1 MMWQGFTGS
10 NVIVRRGL
18 LGNTRYY
25 GFRLYNIA
33 LLAVLIAPILFVIA
47 LSLSAADSLAFPPP
61 SLSLEHFAIILR
73 NPEWSASLGSSL
85 VIAILSAVL
94 ATTLG
99 AMAAVGLSR
108 VSMRPRRA
116 LATLAVGPLAIP
128 ATIWSLGL
136 YFLYLEM
143 GLIGTFTGL
152 VIAHVVLTAPI
163 VVVLVWINLRD
174 IDLRLMQAAASLGAE
189 PKAVF
194 RTVALPLI
202 TPAICGAALIAFVT
216 SFGDVLLALYL
227 GGVELTT
234 LPVAM
239 FNRAQITI
247 DTSIAAVGTVFVLV
261 AGIVAAA
268 VEYLRRWHARLHG
281 ED

>member
-1 MMWQGFTGS
+1 MTWQELFGS
-10 NVIVRRGL
+10 NIIVRRGL
-18 LGNTRYY
+18 LGNVRYY

-33 LLAVLIAPILFVIA
+33 LLFVLIAPILFVVV
-47 LSLSAADSLAFPPP
+47 LSLSAGPFLVFPPP
-61 SLSLEHFAIILR
+61 SLSLAHFAPILR
-73 NPEWSASLGSSL
+73 NPEWSASLGISL
-85 VIAILSAVL
+85 ALAFLSAIL

-99 AMAAVGLSR
+99 TMAAVGLSR

-116 LATLAVGPLAIP
+116 LATLAVGPLVIP

-136 YFLYLEM
+136 YFLFLEV
-143 GLIGTFTGL
+143 GLFGTFIGL
-152 VIAHVVLTAPI
+152 LVAHVVLTAPI

-174 IDLRLMQAAASLGAE
+174 IDLRLMQAAASLGAD
-189 PKAVF
+189 PKAAF
-194 RTVALPLI
+194 RTVALPLV

-216 SFGDVLLALYL
+216 SFGDVLLAFYL
-227 GGVELTT
+227 GGVEITT

-239 FNRAQITI
+239 FNRAQLSV

-261 AGIVAAA
+261 AGIVAVV
-268 VEYLRRWHARLHG
+268 VEYLRRWHAQLHG